1 VDRQCSLLGISRSS
15 VYYQPAKTS
24 QENLELRSQGYGVNR
39 KRVRRLR
46 GIMGLR
52 AIHRRSRTSQPAP
65 GHQVYPYL
73 LRGVAITQPNQVW
86 TSDLPTS
93 PWLRASCMDWY
104 SRYVLA
110 WRLSNTLEAGFCV
123 EALEEALRKGVPE
136 IFNADQGAQ
145 FTSQACTALLEQHGV
160 RVSMDGKGR
169 YTDNLFIER
178 LWRSLKYEE
187 VYLKAYAGGKEARAG
202 IGGYFSTTWSNPI
215 RLWVTKPQQRC
226 L

>member
-1 VDRQCSLLGISRSS
+1 MLAAGHQPFFSLL
-15 VYYQPAKTS
+15 PAS
-24 QENLELRSQGYGVNR
+24 QDLPGEPGV
-39 KRVRRLR
+39 KEP
-46 GIMGLR
+46 GLR
-52 AIHRRSRTSQPAP
+52 CQPETSPASEGNHGAQGHSPAPQDAQPAP

-86 TSDLPTS
+86 TSDLPTF